1 MTNRKDDW
9 NVHWDAL
16 SDAALVNPAQNYR
29 FHLIQEELLCI
40 NNSSEKMV
48 IIDLGCGSGDLIHQ
62 LSEKFDEYELIGIE
76 PSASGSRISKLKN
89 SKVEIIQSDI
99 IKDTLSD
106 RALSRADVVICTEVL
121 EHLDNPIEL
130 MSALSSKIGVGTKIL
145 LTVPGGPR
153 SKFDIHIG
161 HRRHFSKRR
170 LLGLLVEN
178 GFTNVEVR
186 RAGFP
191 GHNIYKS
198 LTILM
203 GNKLISSSQDFQKT
217 TKLTFVSNVF
227 YWLMIRSFRNSFFG
241 WQLIAVSE
249 KGID

>member
-29 FHLIQEELLCI
+29 FHLIQEELSLFK
-40 NNSSEKMV
+40 NLSEKLV
-48 IIDLGCGSGDLIHQ
+48 VIDLGCGSGDLIHQ
-62 LSEKFDEYELIGIE
+62 LSEKFGEYELIGIE

-89 SKVEIIQSDI
+89 SKTEIIQSDI
-99 IKDTLSD
+99 TKDALSD
-106 RALSRADVVICTEVL
+106 VALSRADVVICTEVL

-153 SKFDIHIG
+153 SKFDIYIG

-178 GFTNVEVR
+178 GFTNVEVS

-203 GNKLISSSQDFQKT
+203 GNKLISSSHDFQKT
-217 TKLTFVSNVF
+217 ARFTLASDVF
-227 YWLMIRSFRNSFFG
+227 YWLMVRSFKNSIFG

-249 KGID
+249 KGIE